1 MTTKTKTE
9 WTDESIDIYAPKS
22 NAVFSGSVKG
32 VDLDDYVALRQMLKF
47 GHTGIGEYLVYA
59 YRELDNGYEQHFDFR
74 KVRGAR

>member
-1 MTTKTKTE
+1 MTTKMPTK
-9 WTDESIDIYAPKS
+9 WTDETVEIYSPKS

-32 VDLDDYVALRQMLKF
+32 ADLDDYVALRQMLKF

-59 YRELDNGYEQHFDFR
+59 YRELDKGYEQHFDFR